1 MALRKRTSP
10 EELPYGTKIFYNGR
24 CVAFAFWGPKHDYV
38 ERIEVE
44 TEPGTANLTKIALLG
59 RNEEK
64 VTLNVENNKVVSIDF
79 KKKDGREFHQ
89 NIPE

>member
-1 MALRKRTSP
+1 MERPRISP

-24 CVAFAFWGPKHDYV
+24 YVSFAFWGERHDYV

-44 TEPGTANLTKIALLG
+44 TEPMTAKLMKLALLG
-59 RNEEK
+59 KNGEK
-64 VTLNVENNKVVSIDF
+64 VTLNIENNKVVSIDF

-89 NIPE
+89 AIPE